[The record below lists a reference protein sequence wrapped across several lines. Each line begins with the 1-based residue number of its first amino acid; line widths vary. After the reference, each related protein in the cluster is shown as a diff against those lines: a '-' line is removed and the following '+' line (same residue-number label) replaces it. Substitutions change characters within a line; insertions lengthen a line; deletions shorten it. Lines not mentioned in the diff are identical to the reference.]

1 MAIFQ
6 YAVISS
12 ILHDEPQKKQLLS
25 VFEDKLQ
32 RFGGEL
38 HTLESN
44 MIHPRNSELPLF
56 MLVLTGGT
64 ESEAMSLISR
74 ERMLDLRMPIV
85 LLAHPSHNSL
95 PACLE
100 ILAKVKQEGGK
111 GLILQADSSGAFD
124 AEELEDIIAVCK
136 SRITMRSCQ
145 IGVIG
150 RPSDWLIASS
160 QDLHAAMNSWGV
172 RLVEIP
178 LEELVRNIEE
188 IRSSSCGVPV
198 IEDFQEKAEFY
209 AESSNDDILKSIQ
222 ILQALRILVDKYRL
236 SSLTLRCFDLILKD
250 RSTGCLALSQL
261 A

>member
-1 MAIFQ
+1 MRFWYGYFQ

-95 PACLE
+95 PLVSRF
-100 ILAKVKQEGGK
+100 LQRLNKRVGK
-111 GLILQADSSGAFD
+111 G
-124 AEELEDIIAVCK
+124 
-136 SRITMRSCQ
+136 
-145 IGVIG
+145 
-150 RPSDWLIASS
+150 
-160 QDLHAAMNSWGV
+160 
-172 RLVEIP
+172 
-178 LEELVRNIEE
+178 
-188 IRSSSCGVPV
+188 
-198 IEDFQEKAEFY
+198 
-209 AESSNDDILKSIQ
+209 
-222 ILQALRILVDKYRL
+222 
-236 SSLTLRCFDLILKD
+236 
-250 RSTGCLALSQL
+250 
-261 A
+261 